1 MALDPAMLGNPK
13 ETYTVY
19 QADTITPI
27 HDRVLV
33 TDMEFGEQKTAG
45 GIILLGDDG
54 QARGIHPRWCRVIAK
69 GHENNDD
76 YEVGD
81 WILVEHG
88 RWTRGLKVEMAH
100 EGKITIRA
108 VEAKSVLGESKT
120 KPDTQLTRKTES
132 EKPYVAEGN

>member
-1 MALDPAMLGNPK
+1 MSIDPGMLGHTK

-45 GIILLGDDG
+45 GIIIPGDDG
-54 QARGIHPRWCRVIAK
+54 QARGIHPRWCRVLAK
-69 GHENNDD
+69 GHENNED

-81 WILVEHG
+81 WI
-88 RWTRGLKVEMAH
+88 
-100 EGKITIRA
+100 
-108 VEAKSVLGESKT
+108 
-120 KPDTQLTRKTES
+120 
-132 EKPYVAEGN
+132 